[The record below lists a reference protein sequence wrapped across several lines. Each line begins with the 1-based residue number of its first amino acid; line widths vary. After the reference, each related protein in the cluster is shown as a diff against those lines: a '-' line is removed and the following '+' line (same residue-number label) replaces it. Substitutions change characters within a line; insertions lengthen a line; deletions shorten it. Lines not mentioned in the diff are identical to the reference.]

1 MLNLAAVAWVC
12 GRTEG
17 VMSSVEQPRPRAAA
31 VVGALVATIVAIGG
45 FVWLAVSG
53 NSHGTSSSGTAAAA
67 TGASCTWKPADGS
80 NTALKKTGTPS
91 TKNLPDSGTRDM
103 TIATSQGTITI
114 KLDVTNAPCSAASF
128 TYLAS
133 QKFFDNT
140 TCHRLVTNGIYV
152 LQCGDPSGTG
162 AGGPSYTYGHENLP
176 SGTPG
181 YTAGVVAM
189 ANANDPDGNGSQFF
203 IIYKD
208 TPTDPST
215 GQSALA
221 PNYTVIGTVSAGMDV
236 VQKVAAAGS
245 DNSYGAGDGKPKLPL
260 NITSV
265 TVGPITGG

>member
-1 MLNLAAVAWVC
+1 MLNLAAAVWVC

-17 VMSSVEQPRPRAAA
+17 VMSGVEQPRPRAAA
-31 VVGALVATIVAIGG
+31 VVGALVAGVILLGG

-53 NSHGTSSSGTAAAA
+53 TSHGTSTSASAASGAV
-67 TGASCTWKPADGS
+67 CTWKPADAG
-80 NTALKKTGTPS
+80 NTALIKTGTPQ

-103 TIATSQGTITI
+103 TMATNQGTITI
-114 KLDVTNAPCSAASF
+114 KLDVTDAPCSAASF
-128 TYLAS
+128 AYLANR
-133 QKFFDNT
+133 KFFDNSS
-140 TCHRLVTNGIYV
+140 CHRLVTSGIYV

-176 SGTPG
+176 SGPAG
-181 YTAGVVAM
+181 YGAGVVAM

-203 IIYKD
+203 IIFKD

-221 PNYTVIGTVSAGMDV
+221 PNFTVIGTVSAGMDA

-245 DNSYGAGDGKPKLPL
+245 DNSFGAGDGRPKLPL
-260 NITSV
+260 KITSV
-265 TVGPITGG
+265 TVGPVTGG